1 MFWNSSASKSPH
13 VATTTAAFGLI
24 ELLVSISIVMIVMSI
39 VLARQDT
46 FNSAVLLRNQAFDI
60 ALSLREAQ
68 LSAVSVQVIGGSD
81 RQVIGVYFDTDAT
94 GAANQRFIVFRDG
107 ALATPDPSPNG
118 FYNPSEDALVGQP
131 RQLDPRFEIAEIR
144 ADGSIVSGGE
154 LSILFERPNF
164 DARFFDAATSE
175 LSESVIEIDVKRVG
189 VPVVAGDPGTVRT
202 IEITETGQIAVQ

>member
-13 VATTTAAFGLI
+13 VALTTAAFGLI

-81 RQVIGVYFDTDAT
+81 RQVIGVYFDTDT
-94 GAANQRFIVFRDG
+94 TDEANQRFIVFQD
-107 ALATPDPSPNG
+107 AAPQDG
-118 FYNPSEDALVGQP
+118 FYSASDDATVGQP

-144 ADGSIVSGGE
+144 ADGTAIGSGE

-189 VPVVAGDPGTVRT
+189 VPIVAGDPGTVRT
-202 IEITETGQIAVQ
+202 IEITETGQIALQ